1 MIYCHEL
8 FFVLYICGTF
18 SLLSIYYGFFF
29 FVLYIFMLLF
39 FLVTHVFF
47 FKFTIIV
54 INNKLVIGHDILKIY
69 TSTKLTEPYM

>member
-1 MIYCHEL
+1 
-8 FFVLYICGTF
+8 
-18 SLLSIYYGFFF
+18 
-29 FVLYIFMLLF
+29 MLLF
-39 FLVTHVFF
+39 LLVTHVFF